1 METSEITDCI
11 NKLIGTIKSLEG
23 HIDALQT
30 ENTLLESENES
41 MKNELSKVTTN
52 NSCRQTPSTT
62 NLPLLRNNLI
72 VAVAPYVLEKTEVDS
87 YSMSSGA
94 LSEAHL
100 KRAAANIYRV
110 VDRILN
116 VSKLH

>member
-30 ENTLLESENES
+30 ENTLLESQNES
-41 MKNELSKVTTN
+41 LKNELSKVTSN
-52 NSCRQTPSTT
+52 NSCRQTPFST
-62 NLPLLRNNLI
+62 NIPLMRNNLI

-87 YSMSSGA
+87 FSI

>member
-1 METSEITDCI
+1 METSEITECI

-41 MKNELSKVTTN
+41 LKNELSKVTTN
-52 NSCRQTPSTT
+52 NSCRQTPSSA
-62 NLPLLRNNLI
+62 NIPLMRNNLI
-72 VAVAPYVLEKTEVDS
+72 AAVAPYVLEKTEPGSHSVAE
-87 YSMSSGA
+87 A

-100 KRAAANIYRV
+100 KRAAINIYRV

-116 VSKLH
+116 VSKLR

>member
-1 METSEITDCI
+1 METSEITDCV
-11 NKLIGTIKSLEG
+11 NKLIGAIKSLEG

-30 ENTLLESENES
+30 ENALLESENES
-41 MKNELSKVTTN
+41 LKNELSKATSN
-52 NSCRQTPSTT
+52 NSCRQTPSSV
-62 NLPLLRNNLI
+62 NIPLMRNNLI

-87 YSMSSGA
+87 FSI

-100 KRAAANIYRV
+100 KRAATNIYRV

>member
-41 MKNELSKVTTN
+41 LKNERSKTTSN
-52 NSCRQTPSTT
+52 NSCRQTPSFA
-62 NLPLLRNNLI
+62 NIPLMRNNLI

-87 YSMSSGA
+87 YSA
-94 LSEAHL
+94 LSEEHL
-100 KRAAANIYRV
+100 KRAATNIYKV

>member
-1 METSEITDCI
+1 METSEITECI

-41 MKNELSKVTTN
+41 LKNDLSKATSN
-52 NSCRQTPSTT
+52 NSCRQTPSST
-62 NLPLLRNNLI
+62 NIPLMRNNLI

-87 YSMSSGA
+87 FSI

-100 KRAAANIYRV
+100 KRAATNIYRV

>member
-41 MKNELSKVTTN
+41 LKNELSKATSN
-52 NSCRQTPSTT
+52 NSCRQTPSSA
-62 NLPLLRNNLI
+62 NIPLMRNNLI

-87 YSMSSGA
+87 FSI

-100 KRAAANIYRV
+100 KRAATNIYKV

-116 VSKLH
+116 FTR